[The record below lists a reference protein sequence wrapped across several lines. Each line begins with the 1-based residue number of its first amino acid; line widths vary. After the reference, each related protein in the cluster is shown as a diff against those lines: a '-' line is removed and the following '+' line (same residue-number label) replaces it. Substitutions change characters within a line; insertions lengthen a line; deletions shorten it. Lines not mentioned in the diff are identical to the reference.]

1 MRYPWRTTFRTVFQ
15 GLIGLAV
22 ALPIA
27 VEAAGIDAAAIPWL
41 AGALGVAAVA
51 TRIMAVPAVEQR
63 LRDFLPFLAAVPKGE
78 AAVQLEDGVVHVS
91 PLPHRRT

>member
-27 VEAAGIDAAAIPWL
+27 VEAADIDAAAIPWL
-41 AGALGVAAVA
+41 RALGVVVA

-63 LRDFLPFLAAVPKGE
+63 LRDFLPFAAVPKGE
-78 AAVQLEDGVVHVS
+78 RRCSSRTASCTCH
-91 PLPHRRT
+91 PTHRRT